1 MPASRQRR
9 RGAADS
15 SHAFADLKRSRGCV
29 PTNRA
34 YTRTVAGHFASVLLV
49 EDDADIREAVSAVL
63 EAEGYTVLTAENGEQ
78 ALAILERGQP
88 CVVLLDL
95 MLPVMSGWEFMKV
108 VKGNRRFDDLPVVV
122 VSAYTERMAEGV
134 RRVLKKPLD
143 VAQLLGAVAEY
154 CCCPPK
160 AAHVHH

>member
-1 MPASRQRR
+1 MV
-9 RGAADS
+9 
-15 SHAFADLKRSRGCV
+15 FV
-29 PTNRA
+29 PE
-34 YTRTVAGHFASVLLV
+34 HFASVLLV

-63 EAEGYTVLTAENGEQ
+63 EAEGYTVLTAENGEA

-95 MLPVMSGWEFMKV
+95 MMPVMSGWEFMNV
-108 VKGNRRFDDLPVVV
+108 VKQNRRLDDMPVVV
-122 VSAYTERMAEGV
+122 VSAYSERKAEGV

-143 VAQLLGAVAEY
+143 VNKLLDAVAEY

-160 AAHVHH
+160 PAHVQH